1 MRYVL
6 TANAPDT
13 KDNDFTWK
21 DFQARNNNELVAILG
36 NFINRVVVLTH
47 KYFGGKV
54 PAQGQLTETDKQALQ
69 AIVEAKENI
78 SKNIENYRFRDALK
92 DAMQLAR
99 VGNKYLTETEPW
111 KLIKTDE
118 ARVATIL
125 NVGLQ
130 ITANCGILFEP
141 FLPFS
146 AKKILK
152 MMNLASATWDD
163 AGNVNLM
170 EEGKDIAQAEL
181 LFRKIEDAEVDAQIE
196 RLKKI
201 KAEQEAQAAMNAP
214 VAPQKET
221 ITYDD
226 FAKMDIRMGT
236 ILAAERVPKTDKLM
250 KLTVNVGIDT
260 RTIVS
265 GIAEHFTPEECVGRQ
280 VCVLVNLK
288 PRTMKNI
295 ESQGMILMAENA
307 DGTLHFIETEKKI
320 KDGSAIS

>member
-1 MRYVL
+1 
-6 TANAPDT
+6 
-13 KDNDFTWK
+13 
-21 DFQARNNNELVAILG
+21 
-36 NFINRVVVLTH
+36 
-47 KYFGGKV
+47 KV
-54 PAQGQLTETDKQALQ
+54 PTQGQLNEVDNQAMQ
-69 AIVEAKENI
+69 AIATARENI
-78 SKNIENYRFRDALK
+78 SKNIEAYRFRDALK
-92 DAMQLAR
+92 EAMQLAR

-125 NVGLQ
+125 NVCLQ

-152 MMNLASATWDD
+152 MMNLPSAKWCD
-163 AGNVNLM
+163 AGNLNLM
-170 EEGKDIAQAEL
+170 AEGKEIGEAEL
-181 LFRKIEDAEVDAQIE
+181 MFRKIEDTEIDAQIK
-196 RLKKI
+196 RLEEIKKARE
-201 KAEQEAQAAMNAP
+201 AEAKKNAP

-221 ITYDD
+221 IVYDD
-226 FAKMDIRMGT
+226 FAKMDIRVGT

-280 VCVLVNLK
+280 VCVLVNLQ
-288 PRTMKNI
+288 PRKLKNI
-295 ESQGMILMAENA
+295 ESNGMILMAEGA
-307 DGTLHFIETEKKI
+307 DGKLQFVAPEEKI
-320 KDGSAIS
+320 KEGCAIS